1 MEIEF
6 FGQGLDRKIME
17 LKGMKIDP
25 EHREGE
31 AGLMHKRWFD
41 YRGLHPVEATY
52 LYAHFYKEQ
61 TLKFYESVIDIR
73 TLENARAFVP
83 DDIFMSRDMT
93 SMWLAR
99 RCADEHGLPYPF
111 VLRFAQDRFFNRA
124 QRTFPR
130 PNQLYGEEFEIDLL
144 AAWKEEVS
152 RKITYSTH
160 PRYKLAAWK
169 GERDQAEHLDFV
181 LNQIKARP
189 APRHRL
195 MARMI
200 SEGIINRAL
209 IEKRFSKQEADDAER
224 YFSQFMLSQR

>member
-6 FGQGLDRKIME
+6 FGKGLDRKILE
-17 LKGMKIDP
+17 LKGMKIDQ
-25 EHREGE
+25 EHRDGE
-31 AGLMHKRWFD
+31 AALMRKRWFD
-41 YRGLHPVEATY
+41 YRGMHPVEATY

-73 TLENARAFVP
+73 TVENARAFVP

-99 RCADEHGLPYPF
+99 RCADQHGLPYPF
-111 VLRFAQDRFFNRA
+111 VLRFAQDRFFS
-124 QRTFPR
+124 RTQHSFPR

-144 AAWKEEVS
+144 AAWKEEVA
-152 RKITYSTH
+152 RKITYSSQA
-160 PRYKLAAWK
+160 RYKLSAWT
-169 GERDQAEHLDFV
+169 GELDQAEHLHFV
-181 LNQIKARP
+181 MEQIKARP

-200 SEGIINRAL
+200 AEGILNRAL
-209 IEKRFSKQEADDAER
+209 IAKRFSEQEADDAER
-224 YFSQFMLSQR
+224 YCSNFMLSQG